1 MIPRKQIW
9 TGELNARAVSPADD
23 APQRVGLYDTTLR
36 DGEQTVGVA
45 LDPEQKLALARAID
59 SLGIERIEAGFPR
72 VSKDDT
78 EAFRAIADAG
88 LNAEIWGFARAVPAD
103 VDALLEVGV
112 HAAVIESPV
121 SDGKLSAYGIS
132 REDLVG
138 RVTRAVSHAVSND
151 VTVCF
156 FGVDGSRAD
165 FPFLERVYKEAVA
178 AGASE
183 IAVVDTLGAVTP
195 EAAALLITSARGW
208 VGDGIPVH
216 WHGHNDFGLATAAAI
231 AAVRAG
237 ARWVQ
242 GTINGMGE
250 RAGNANLGELALALD
265 ALYGIGTSLRFDR
278 LRAVSELVSR
288 VSGYELEPYK
298 PLTGEALFTRESGAV
313 ASQFHDPPAIE
324 PYSSELVGAERRI
337 VLGKKSG
344 LDSIRI
350 KLAELGL
357 ERPEEDW
364 PALLAEVKAL
374 GARKHGL
381 VSDEEF
387 TGLVGAA

>member
-1 MIPRKQIW
+1 MIPNEQLW
-9 TGELNARAVSPADD
+9 TGELNRRALGESPD
-23 APQRVGLYDTTLR
+23 APARVGLYDTTLR

-45 LDPEQKLALARAID
+45 LDPEQKLAIARAID

-78 EAFRAIADAG
+78 EAFRAIAAAG
-88 LNAEIWGFARAVPAD
+88 LDAEIWGFARAVPAD
-103 VDALLEVGV
+103 VDALLEIGV
-112 HAAVIESPV
+112 RAAVIESPV

-132 REDLVG
+132 REDLIR
-138 RVTRAVSHAVSND
+138 RVVTAVSHAAESG

-165 FPFLERVYKEAVA
+165 FGFLERVYREAVQ
-178 AGASE
+178 AGAAE
-183 IAVVDTLGAVTP
+183 VAMVDTLGAVNP
-195 EAAALLITSARGW
+195 EAAALMVRSARRW
-208 VGDGIPVH
+208 VGEAIPVH
-216 WHGHNDFGLATAAAI
+216 WHGHNDFGLATAAAV

-237 ARWVQ
+237 AQWVQ

-250 RAGNANLGELALALD
+250 RAGNANLGEVALALEG
-265 ALYGIGTSLRFDR
+265 LYGIETNLRFDR
-278 LRAVSELVSR
+278 LREVAELVR
-288 VSGYELEPYK
+288 ATSGYDLEPWK
-298 PLTGEALFTRESGAV
+298 PLTGETLFTRESGAV

-324 PYSSELVGAERRI
+324 PYSSDLVGAQRRI

-357 ERPEEDW
+357 ERPEDDW
-364 PALLAEVKAL
+364 PALLAQVKAL
-374 GARKHGL
+374 GSRKHDL
-381 VSDEEF
+381 VTDEEF
-387 TGLVGAA
+387 RDFVDGR